1 MTDPSPITPSQPASE
16 ACPPSRRSTVFWLQ
30 GITLAWMLVECGIS
44 LYAAATAHSPALLA
58 FGFDSFVELLSACVV
73 LLQFVPRISIS
84 PRVATRLAAVLL
96 FALAGVVCAANIL
109 SLTLHLPP
117 QASPLGIAITLA
129 ALLAMPILAKLKRRE
144 ARRSGNSALAA
155 DAVQSATCAYL
166 AAIALAGLALNALF
180 HIAWFDSVAAFV
192 AIPLLLHEG
201 REAWRNHPCGCL
213 SSPWC

>member
-1 MTDPSPITPSQPASE
+1 
-16 ACPPSRRSTVFWLQ
+16 VFWLQ

-44 LYAAATAHSPALLA
+44 LYAAATAHSPVLLA

-84 PRVATRLAAVLL
+84 PRIATRLAAVLL
-96 FALAGVVCAANIL
+96 FALAGVVCAAAIL

-117 QASPLGIAITLA
+117 QTSPLGIAITLA

-192 AIPLLLHEG
+192 AIPLLLQEG

-213 SSPWC
+213 SSR

>member
-1 MTDPSPITPSQPASE
+1 MMTDSAPIAPSHPASE

-84 PRVATRLAAVLL
+84 PRIATRLAAVLL
-96 FALAGVVCAANIL
+96 FALAGVVCAAAIL

-117 QASPLGIAITLA
+117 QTSPLGIAITLA
-129 ALLAMPILAKLKRRE
+129 ALLAMPLLAKLKRRE
-144 ARRSGNSALAA
+144 ARRIGNSALAA

-166 AAIALAGLALNALF
+166 AAIALSGLAVNALF
-180 HIAWFDSVAAFV
+180 HIAWFDSVAAFA
-192 AIPLLLHEG
+192 AIPLLLQEG
-201 REAWRNHPCGCL
+201 REAWHGRPCGCV
-213 SSPWC
+213 SSR